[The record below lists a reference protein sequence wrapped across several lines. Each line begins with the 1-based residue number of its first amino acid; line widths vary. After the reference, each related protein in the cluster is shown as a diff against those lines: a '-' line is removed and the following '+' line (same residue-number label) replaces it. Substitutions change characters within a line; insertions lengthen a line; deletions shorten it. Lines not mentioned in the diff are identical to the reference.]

1 MKLWKRDTKNWTVR
15 EVEGEPWPGSDSDGD
30 QCYTNTH
37 FDNEAQAWASLEAE
51 AKAWLSLATRGLLQS
66 REDVVRREK
75 ECAEAALAL
84 AGVMQAMPSNALGNK
99 LPATGAAKEGDE
111 C

>member
-1 MKLWKRDTKNWTVR
+1 MKLWKCDTKNWTVR
-15 EVEGEPWPGSDSDGD
+15 EVEGEPWPGYDSDGD

-37 FDNEAQAWASLEAE
+37 FANEAEAWAALDAE
-51 AKAWLSLATRGLLQS
+51 AKAWLSLATRGLLQA

-84 AGVMQAMPSNALGNK
+84 AGVMKAMPSNAELRGRP
-99 LPATGAAKEGDE
+99 LADGPA
-111 C
+111 